1 MCVIRRVILS
11 CPKTPINIMIFFTD
25 NGRWYDFRGDAIIK
39 WSECR
44 HDFRGNYNYIETV

>member
-1 MCVIRRVILS
+1 MCYQGTHSQLS
-11 CPKTPINIMIFFTD
+11 KDTNKYNDFFTD

-44 HDFRGNYNYIETV
+44 HEFRGNYNYIETV